1 MTNHCAKLHC
11 FTCTCIY
18 KQMLIKGTDVSFNYS
33 ILLSFNREPNF
44 CKRIKIFFHFL
55 SKSIDRESTERRRTV
70 ERGRKFN
77 TGRSRAN

>member
-33 ILLSFNREPNF
+33 ILLSFNREPKGAIHLNF
-44 CKRIKIFFHFL
+44 VDL
-55 SKSIDRESTERRRTV
+55 
-70 ERGRKFN
+70 G
-77 TGRSRAN
+77 

>member
-1 MTNHCAKLHC
+1 
-11 FTCTCIY
+11 
-18 KQMLIKGTDVSFNYS
+18 MLIKGTDVSFNYS

-77 TGRSRAN
+77 TGQKEHYSTS